1 MHQENHLL
9 KIFFKE
15 IHRVV
20 LIFEK
25 FIIISFQVTW
35 DCPKSSISCSIDWK
49 CHNATPSL
57 LSLYLQYPKYLNT
70 NHTIIC
76 LSFYFVCILL
86 IPSLL
91 CTISE
96 KVVFVKWNIKTNDE
110 AKPSHEF
117 MKLFWF
123 AKSWVVIFHFFR
135 NFISKIIVY
144 DGLCNKFWEM
154 ILRNDISWH

>member
-1 MHQENHLL
+1 MIDDDDRVLVHQENHLL

-15 IHRVV
+15 IHRKV

-25 FIIISFQVTW
+25 FISFQVTW

-76 LSFYFVCILL
+76 LSFYFVCTYTSHTLSAMSVSKSNRYIYFSCKVNYRLL
-86 IPSLL
+86 CVWSLL
-91 CTISE
+91 MLLSWFNLIL
-96 KVVFVKWNIKTNDE
+96 
-110 AKPSHEF
+110 
-117 MKLFWF
+117 KLLLL
-123 AKSWVVIFHFFR
+123 V
-135 NFISKIIVY
+135 
-144 DGLCNKFWEM
+144 M
-154 ILRNDISWH
+154 